1 MNRRTTGEVTPPGFG
16 PEVWAD
22 VRRTAE
28 HLDPRAL
35 VRELA
40 VPTPVPLVV
49 LAAHPD
55 DETLGLGRLMHQW
68 VRELGPVT
76 AIVASAGEACFDQVG
91 PRPADL
97 AARRLEEWHA
107 ALSVLGVDRRH
118 YLGLPDGSLA
128 DCGPALSAALRLVA
142 DDWLRS
148 HDQVVLAA
156 PWRRDPHP
164 DHRAVGRAAGA
175 VARQLH
181 RPLVEFGVWMTYWST
196 PDDLLADQRRLL
208 VLDTDQAAE
217 RAHGLACAEFASQL
231 QSMAPGRGPV
241 VPPAMLG
248 HHHQQL
254 ILLPVQ
260 ADPHHPTAL
269 PPSDRTGE
277 TR

>member
-1 MNRRTTGEVTPPGFG
+1 
-16 PEVWAD
+16 
-22 VRRTAE
+22 
-28 HLDPRAL
+28 
-35 VRELA
+35 
-40 VPTPVPLVV
+40 
-49 LAAHPD
+49 
-55 DETLGLGRLMHQW
+55 
-68 VRELGPVT
+68 
-76 AIVASAGEACFDQVG
+76 
-91 PRPADL
+91 
-97 AARRLEEWHA
+97 
-107 ALSVLGVDRRH
+107 
-118 YLGLPDGSLA
+118 
-128 DCGPALSAALRLVA
+128 
-142 DDWLRS
+142 
-148 HDQVVLAA
+148 
-156 PWRRDPHP
+156 
-164 DHRAVGRAAGA
+164 
-175 VARQLH
+175 
-181 RPLVEFGVWMTYWST
+181 MTYWST